1 MAGRSAP
8 TQTGARTSP
17 RRHPSG
23 GRITDTPPES
33 RWPLSRRWTLLLI
46 VLAVLFAALRGIH
59 ALAETPEPSL
69 LLTDHV
75 VVVGVTGRPE
85 LTEADRTVLADNLGS
100 AQVGSMATRGRYVP
114 DCAAAGWTTLGAGRR
129 AAVGGLC
136 DLAVSNGTVTDW
148 AARQAAAD
156 ARNGDARLGTLANSA
171 TGCVAAVGPGA
182 GLAAARP
189 DGTIAAYSTPH
200 QFVDGGLQLSCPVTL
215 IDAGPL
221 SDQIIARFAT
231 DDSVTLIVT
240 GIGPA
245 AGTLDP
251 SLQLVYQLGTA
262 LPGWLTSASTRR
274 EGIVTLTDLT
284 RTLIDFTRSDNLAVP
299 VAVDGSPF
307 AFYQAALTID
317 AIEGQLASSAALS
330 EAVQIGYLGVG
341 LVGALLFLIMIA
353 GVIVGR
359 LTITRLILTLGTVWA
374 ACMILTGAVPWQH
387 SESPGVAVIAVMLG
401 WAVILTTGAL
411 LLARFVPAPAAI
423 TGAALTVAALTIDAA
438 LGGAMQPGSLLNSR
452 PIFGLRWYGF
462 GNVTFAAYASA
473 GLILAGYV
481 AHRFLLAGRRRA
493 AVVAVATIG
502 FGIVICE
509 GWPTMGSDFGGVI
522 ALSPAVLWLV
532 LTLSGVRITWPR
544 LLIVGGSA
552 VIAVGLI
559 SVLDWAQ
566 GPDRR
571 SHLGNFIQRIIDGDA
586 QDVVSRKA
594 VAAYHSL
601 TGPLGIGALV
611 IGIACWVVIFR
622 YALPLV
628 RQQFSTI
635 EPVLI
640 ALLGTAI
647 LGALVNDGGG
657 SVWLTVTAYST
668 VTIAW
673 FCADYAVRQGWTIR
687 PPSPARR

>member
-1 MAGRSAP
+1 
-8 TQTGARTSP
+8 
-17 RRHPSG
+17 
-23 GRITDTPPES
+23 
-33 RWPLSRRWTLLLI
+33 
-46 VLAVLFAALRGIH
+46 
-59 ALAETPEPSL
+59 
-69 LLTDHV
+69 
-75 VVVGVTGRPE
+75 
-85 LTEADRTVLADNLGS
+85 
-100 AQVGSMATRGRYVP
+100 
-114 DCAAAGWTTLGAGRR
+114 
-129 AAVGGLC
+129 
-136 DLAVSNGTVTDW
+136 
-148 AARQAAAD
+148 
-156 ARNGDARLGTLANSA
+156 
-171 TGCVAAVGPGA
+171 
-182 GLAAARP
+182 
-189 DGTIAAYSTPH
+189 
-200 QFVDGGLQLSCPVTL
+200 
-215 IDAGPL
+215 
-221 SDQIIARFAT
+221 
-231 DDSVTLIVT
+231 
-240 GIGPA
+240 
-245 AGTLDP
+245 
-251 SLQLVYQLGTA
+251 
-262 LPGWLTSASTRR
+262 
-274 EGIVTLTDLT
+274 
-284 RTLIDFTRSDNLAVP
+284 
-299 VAVDGSPF
+299 
-307 AFYQAALTID
+307 
-317 AIEGQLASSAALS
+317 
-330 EAVQIGYLGVG
+330 
-341 LVGALLFLIMIA
+341 
-353 GVIVGR
+353 
-359 LTITRLILTLGTVWA
+359 VWA
-374 ACMILTGAVPWQH
+374 ACMILTGAVPWQR
-387 SESPGVAVIAVMLG
+387 SESPAVAVIAVMLG

-462 GNVTFAAYASA
+462 GNVTFSTYASA

-544 LLIVGGSA
+544 LLIIGGSA
-552 VIAVGLI
+552 IIAVGLI

-601 TGPLGIGALV
+601 TGPLGIGALI
-611 IGIACWVVIFR
+611 IGIACWVVMFR

-647 LGALVNDGGG
+647 LGAVVNDGGG